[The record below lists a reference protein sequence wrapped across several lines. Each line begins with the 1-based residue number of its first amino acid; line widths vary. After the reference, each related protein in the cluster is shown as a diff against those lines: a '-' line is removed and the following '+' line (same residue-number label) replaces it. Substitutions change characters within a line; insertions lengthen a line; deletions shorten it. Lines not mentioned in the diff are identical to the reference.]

1 MPRALRQY
9 VFLAILLAS
18 AFAVQAGN
26 TAYLIQIFRHGANL
40 PADPFNLIPGTR
52 TIAAGPLHGDQIL
65 AIDGHPFHAGLQFR
79 NAVSLRHP
87 GDKLRL
93 TLSQPDGRAIERE
106 VTIPDQAMDLE
117 ALSDLATT
125 VALNLAIPIVSLVL
139 GFLVAAVRPRDGIAW
154 IVLFLMI
161 GFTETVRT
169 AWWHGPVPDL
179 VYLWTAVWRT
189 IFPVALLYFG
199 IYFPTR
205 SARDKQKPWLKYV
218 FVLFFGCSY
227 AANEAILEIWRH
239 DISLAQSFHWLMPTL
254 TTLRPVVL
262 LVANLGFFANIRRK
276 RDAESS
282 PDGRRRLSILRTG
295 SWVAIGP
302 VVLLTGW
309 AILTDSPLFAGV
321 PIGITAPALLL
332 LTLFPLVLF
341 YVIVVERA
349 MDLSFVIRSGL
360 KYGFVR
366 FGLSALRVTLIA
378 IAGYVFFEAAS
389 RQTLTAIRSFQ
400 LLGLGAIL
408 LILRRGPAERASNWI
423 DRQFFREAYNAEQ
436 VLAGLASEVGRYLES
451 KPLLERVAMRIGETL
466 HVADIVILL
475 RQGDTFHTTYTTR
488 PGEPM
493 DVPFSSNIVQNLK
506 GNEPLPIYFDNPPE
520 WLRALTTVDL
530 QTLDFMRT
538 QLLLPLSGREG
549 LAGIMSLGQKRSE
562 APYSDTD
569 MRLLQAVAWQT
580 GMALE
585 NSRLMASLAVAAAQR
600 ERVVR
605 ELEIAREVQERLF
618 PQRYPSIPGV
628 EFAGYCRPALGVG
641 GDYYDFIE
649 LPRGRVGIAIGD
661 VSGKGIAA
669 ALLMASL
676 QASLRSQA
684 IADVG
689 SEAELMS
696 NINQLIYDASTSSR
710 YATLFYGEYEP
721 VSRQL
726 RYVNA
731 GHNAPMILRRGISE
745 LHDEVI
751 RLETGGPV
759 VGLLQAAKYD
769 QATLTL
775 EPGDILLAFTDGVCE
790 ALNEDQE
797 EWDEVR
803 MIDAAHKACSLDP
816 ARMIQ
821 SLFREADEFTG
832 KARQYDDMT
841 LVVMKLR

>member
-1 MPRALRQY
+1 
-9 VFLAILLAS
+9 
-18 AFAVQAGN
+18 
-26 TAYLIQIFRHGANL
+26 
-40 PADPFNLIPGTR
+40 
-52 TIAAGPLHGDQIL
+52 
-65 AIDGHPFHAGLQFR
+65 
-79 NAVSLRHP
+79 
-87 GDKLRL
+87 
-93 TLSQPDGRAIERE
+93 
-106 VTIPDQAMDLE
+106 MD
-117 ALSDLATT
+117 
-125 VALNLAIPIVSLVL
+125 I
-139 GFLVAAVRPRDGIAW
+139 
-154 IVLFLMI
+154 
-161 GFTETVRT
+161 
-169 AWWHGPVPDL
+169 
-179 VYLWTAVWRT
+179 
-189 IFPVALLYFG
+189 
-199 IYFPTR
+199 
-205 SARDKQKPWLKYV
+205 
-218 FVLFFGCSY
+218 
-227 AANEAILEIWRH
+227 
-239 DISLAQSFHWLMPTL
+239 
-254 TTLRPVVL
+254 
-262 LVANLGFFANIRRK
+262 
-276 RDAESS
+276 
-282 PDGRRRLSILRTG
+282 
-295 SWVAIGP
+295 
-302 VVLLTGW
+302 
-309 AILTDSPLFAGV
+309 
-321 PIGITAPALLL
+321 
-332 LTLFPLVLF
+332 
-341 YVIVVERA
+341 
-349 MDLSFVIRSGL
+349 
-360 KYGFVR
+360 
-366 FGLSALRVTLIA
+366 
-378 IAGYVFFEAAS
+378 
-389 RQTLTAIRSFQ
+389 
-400 LLGLGAIL
+400 
-408 LILRRGPAERASNWI
+408 
-423 DRQFFREAYNAEQ
+423 
-436 VLAGLASEVGRYLES
+436 
-451 KPLLERVAMRIGETL
+451 
-466 HVADIVILL
+466 
-475 RQGDTFHTTYTTR
+475 
-488 PGEPM
+488 
-493 DVPFSSNIVQNLK
+493 PFSSNIVQNLK

-520 WLRALTTVDL
+520 WLRSLSTVDL

-562 APYSDTD
+562 APYSEID

-731 GHNAPMILRRGISE
+731 GHNAPMILRRGDSQLPE
-745 LHDEVI
+745 EVI
-751 RLETGGPV
+751 RLEVGGPV
-759 VGLLQAAKYD
+759 VGLLQGAQYD

-790 ALNEDQE
+790 AFNEDQE
-797 EWDEVR
+797 EWDEPR
-803 MIDAAHKACSLDP
+803 MIAAAHKAHSLDP

-821 SLFREADEFTG
+821 SIFREADEFTG